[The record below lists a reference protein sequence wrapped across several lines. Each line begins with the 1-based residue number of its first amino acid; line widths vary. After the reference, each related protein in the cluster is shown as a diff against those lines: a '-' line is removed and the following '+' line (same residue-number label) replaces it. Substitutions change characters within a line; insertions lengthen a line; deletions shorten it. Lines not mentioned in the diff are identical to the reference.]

1 MLLSSSLTVSMMALL
16 LRRSL
21 SETDIKAPFML
32 FLSFVISCMPS
43 TNSLLKSSLLIY
55 PLSPTN
61 LPQMNSGE
69 RLVFQRPPV
78 VHVAG
83 SNHEVKQ
90 LPAFVAYQVE
100 LQAEEPSHGAF
111 APPGNA
117 PESLVD
123 ANPLVLAH
131 TRRGAVH
138 DADAG
143 ALAGQDLLDEQGKRY
158 GNLLLRLWRGGCRRT
173 DAAYTCT
180 PYPKRSGSGTDTR
193 NRGKV
198 SV

>member
-1 MLLSSSLTVSMMALL
+1 
-16 LRRSL
+16 
-21 SETDIKAPFML
+21 ML

-61 LPQMNSGE
+61 FPQMNSGE
-69 RLVFQRPPV
+69 RLVFQRLPV

-83 SNHEVKQ
+83 GNHKVKQ
-90 LPAFVAYQVE
+90 RPALVAYQVE

-117 PESLVD
+117 TESLV
-123 ANPLVLAH
+123 NVYPPVLAH
-131 TRRGAVH
+131 TRRAAVH

-143 ALAGQDLLDEQGKRY
+143 SLAGQSLLYEQGKRY

-173 DAAYTCT
+173 DAACTCT
-180 PYPKRSGSGTDTR
+180 PYLYRSASGTDIR